1 MCATIRKRTHQNT
14 ICTRLFLSYAKKTNG
29 KNSSSNNNNKSNQQP
44 NNINENK
51 YLLHSFKHVFLLFVA
66 PFFFAFTLMLKN
78 RISFDNAT
86 HWIPTRCEDV
96 TRTERFF
103 GWISR
108 CENKFSIQTNTRVRT
123 KKIYI
128 HIYFAREWKSSMA
141 TKQRWKR
148 RIWANAIVFFSSS
161 SQFEW
166 QWNKFNLI
174 RNSLT
179 AAQPSWAEIGE
190 AKRSRMPTL

>member
-14 ICTRLFLSYAKKTNG
+14 IRTRLFLSYAKKTNG

-108 CENKFSIQTNTRVRT
+108 CENKFSIQTYTRVRT
-123 KKIYI
+123 KKNLYT
-128 HIYFAREWKSSMA
+128 YLFCARMKELDGNKAKM
-141 TKQRWKR
+141 KEENMGECDR
-148 RIWANAIVFFSSS
+148 FFSSS

-179 AAQPSWAEIGE
+179 AAQPSWAEIRE